1 VDIVEALQF
10 MKCIYCQDLLFC
22 EEPSTALEAEEL
34 CEDIGGTVE
43 GGNGHGEVGGERGW
57 DNLLGDL
64 EDNEGFQDIDSDSVF
79 VQPIV

>member
-1 VDIVEALQF
+1 
-10 MKCIYCQDLLFC
+10 MKYIYCQDLLFC
-22 EEPSTALEAEEL
+22 EEPSTALEAEES

-43 GGNGHGEVGGERGW
+43 GGDGHGEAGGERGW

-64 EDNEGFQDIDSDSVF
+64 EDDEGFQDIDSDSVF